1 MRWTIPLVAA
11 ICLAADYA
19 TKIWANAV
27 LMPGSSAPF
36 IPGLLRLTLTTNTGA
51 AFGVGRQS
59 AWLMTALALTILTA
73 VVVWVIKRE
82 RSADPPL
89 LYERVGMGLL
99 IGGALG
105 NIMDRLVAGRVTD
118 FLEFIFIDF
127 PVFNLADACIDAG
140 AVLILLKLVD
150 TRQLCGFS
158 QTIHSDRPGE
168 DATRGAPVQNTESSS
183 ND

>member
-1 MRWTIPLVAA
+1 MKWTIPLVAA

-19 TKIWANAV
+19 TKIWANAA

-36 IPGLLRLTLTTNTGA
+36 IPGFLRLTLTTNTGA

-82 RSADPPL
+82 RSSDPPL

-118 FLEFIFIDF
+118 FLEFAFIDF
-127 PVFNLADACIDAG
+127 PVFNVADACIDAG

-150 TRQLCGFS
+150 SRQRCGFS
-158 QTIHSDRPGE
+158 QTIQSNPPGE
-168 DATRGAPVQNTESSS
+168 DATRGAPIQNTESSS